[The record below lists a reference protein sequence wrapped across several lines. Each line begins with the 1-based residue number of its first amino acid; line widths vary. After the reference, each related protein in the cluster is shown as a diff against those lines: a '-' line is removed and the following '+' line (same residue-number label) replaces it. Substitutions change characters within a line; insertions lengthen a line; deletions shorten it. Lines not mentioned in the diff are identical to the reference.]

1 LDYEAT
7 SGTFAEA
14 ERGALENRHKISTPI
29 SDPDERQ
36 AFIATGILT
45 WVGSFLSILSP
56 FVGFIIMVT
65 SDDGTPGPP
74 PMLFVGAN
82 IFVVGTLSGLFMV
95 MTSSFVRAHLNSQ
108 TQLINLMRSQSNP
121 ELSPPT

>member
-1 LDYEAT
+1 MDYEAT
-7 SGTFAEA
+7 SGTFAGA
-14 ERGALENRHKISTPI
+14 ERGAFENRHETNPLR
-29 SDPDERQ
+29 DPDERQ
-36 AFIATGILT
+36 AFIAAGILT
-45 WVGSFLSILSP
+45 WVGLFLSVLSP

-74 PMLFVGAN
+74 PMLFVGLN